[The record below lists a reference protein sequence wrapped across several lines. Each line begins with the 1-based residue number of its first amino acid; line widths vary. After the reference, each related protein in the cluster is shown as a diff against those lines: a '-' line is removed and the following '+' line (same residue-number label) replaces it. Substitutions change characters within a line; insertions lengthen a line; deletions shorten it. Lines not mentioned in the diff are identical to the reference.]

1 MDSHLVHMI
10 SPNVYR
16 TSSEALE
23 TFEWF
28 SKAGEWD
35 ENFPRWER
43 NLMVYVGA
51 TAMWAIGKRLK
62 KRHGLT
68 DDVRSHLYDAC
79 NRWTNEIEK
88 KKTKFLGGNEPNLA
102 DLNVFGVLNSM
113 EGCQAFKDCLQN
125 TKIGE
130 FQQLF
135 VEINQVFIRSVFFT
149 RKIPCHFK
157 LRKFCKKNYFFVSFP
172 IIGPWFY
179 AMKEHVQ
186 NRRGT
191 VLSQVD
197 MQYLPN

>member
-1 MDSHLVHMI
+1 MI

-16 TSSEALE
+16 TTSEALQ

-28 SKAGEWD
+28 SQAGEWD
-35 ENFPRWER
+35 VHFPKWER

-51 TAMWAIGKRLK
+51 GAMWAIGKRLK

-68 DDVRSHLYDAC
+68 DDVRMHLYDAC
-79 NRWTNEIEK
+79 NQWTNAIEK
-88 KKTKFLGGNEPNLA
+88 NKTKFLGGKEPNLA

-130 FQQLF
+130 LC
-135 VEINQVFIRSVFFT
+135 VWGLRNCCWT
-149 RKIPCHFK
+149 YLK
-157 LRKFCKKNYFFVSFP
+157 LQTLLQFS
-172 IIGPWFY
+172 GPWFN
-179 AMKEHVQ
+179 AMKEYVR

>member
-1 MDSHLVHMI
+1 MRQYGLAGRRQQKHKILKISIRSDERKWRTWVDSHLVHMI

-130 FQQLF
+130 FKQLLPF
-135 VEINQVFIRSVFFT
+135 SL
-149 RKIPCHFK
+149 H
-157 LRKFCKKNYFFVSFP
+157 
-172 IIGPWFY
+172 
-179 AMKEHVQ
+179 
-186 NRRGT
+186 
-191 VLSQVD
+191 
-197 MQYLPN
+197 YL